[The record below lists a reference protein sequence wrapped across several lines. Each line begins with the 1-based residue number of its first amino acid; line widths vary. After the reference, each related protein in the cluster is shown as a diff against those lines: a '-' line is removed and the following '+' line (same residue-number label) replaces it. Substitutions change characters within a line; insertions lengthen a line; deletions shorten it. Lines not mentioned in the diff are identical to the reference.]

1 MTTINNMEDLIRI
14 LQERPEWQAAARSLI
29 VGEELAQLPGRVTK
43 LEESLAV
50 FIQAT
55 DRNFQ
60 LVHQRLERLE
70 GDFAGPKEGQA
81 RLEGG
86 FAGLKEGQARLEGGF
101 AGLKEGQARLEG
113 DFAGPKEGQAR
124 LEGGFAG
131 LKEGQA
137 RLEGDFAGPKEGQA
151 RLEGGFAGLK
161 EGQARL
167 EGGFA
172 GLKEGQARLE
182 ATQTRMSGQLGI
194 LVGSNFEGRASRLAP
209 RHVRRILG
217 ISRTEVVYSFEG
229 NKTAEFNGLL
239 DSAVEAGAITEDE
252 ADELR
257 LTDLVLAGQD
267 QQGQQGQ
274 RTYVV
279 LEVSV
284 TAQQQ
289 DADRAL
295 DRAGIL
301 EKATGLRA
309 LPAVMAAT
317 GDEDALRPIDFR
329 GVPLLVAPDD

>member
-1 MTTINNMEDLIRI
+1 
-14 LQERPEWQAAARSLI
+14 
-29 VGEELAQLPGRVTK
+29 
-43 LEESLAV
+43 
-50 FIQAT
+50 
-55 DRNFQ
+55 
-60 LVHQRLERLE
+60 
-70 GDFAGPKEGQA
+70 
-81 RLEGG
+81 
-86 FAGLKEGQARLEGGF
+86 
-101 AGLKEGQARLEG
+101 
-113 DFAGPKEGQAR
+113 
-124 LEGGFAG
+124 
-131 LKEGQA
+131 
-137 RLEGDFAGPKEGQA
+137 
-151 RLEGGFAGLK
+151 
-161 EGQARL
+161 
-167 EGGFA
+167 
-172 GLKEGQARLE
+172 
-182 ATQTRMSGQLGI
+182 MSGQLGI

-217 ISRTEVVYSFEG
+217 LSRTGVVHSFA
-229 NKTAEFNGLL
+229 NNNTAEFKCLL

-267 QQGQQGQ
+267 QQGQ

-279 LEVSV
+279 LEVSL

-329 GVPLLVAPDD
+329 GVPLLVDPDD

>member
-1 MTTINNMEDLIRI
+1 MTTINNMEDLLRI
-14 LQERPEWQAAARSLI
+14 LEEHPEWRAAARGLI

-43 LEESLAV
+43 LEESLAA

-70 GDFAGPKEGQA
+70 
-81 RLEGG
+81 
-86 FAGLKEGQARLEGGF
+86 
-101 AGLKEGQARLEG
+101 
-113 DFAGPKEGQAR
+113 
-124 LEGGFAG
+124 
-131 LKEGQA
+131 
-137 RLEGDFAGPKEGQA
+137 
-151 RLEGGFAGLK
+151 

-182 ATQTRMSGQLGI
+182 AAQARMSGQLGI

-239 DSAVEAGAITEDE
+239 DSAVEAGSITEDE

-267 QQGQQGQ
+267 QQGQ

-279 LEVSV
+279 LEVSL

>member
-14 LQERPEWQAAARSLI
+14 LEEHPEWRAAARGLI

-43 LEESLAV
+43 LEESLAA

-70 GDFAGPKEGQA
+70 EGQA
-81 RLEGG
+81 RLESD
-86 FAGLKEGQARLEGGF
+86 FAGLKEGQARLE
-101 AGLKEGQARLEG
+101 EGQAKLES
-113 DFAGPKEGQAR
+113 
-124 LEGGFAG
+124 
-131 LKEGQA
+131 
-137 RLEGDFAGPKEGQA
+137 
-151 RLEGGFAGLK
+151 
-161 EGQARL
+161 
-167 EGGFA
+167 
-172 GLKEGQARLE
+172 
-182 ATQTRMSGQLGI
+182 TQTRMSGQLGI
-194 LVGSNFEGRASRLAP
+194 LVGSNFERRASRLVP

-217 ISRTEVVYSFEG
+217 HSRTEVVYSFEDNNTG
-229 NKTAEFNGLL
+229 DFKGLL

-257 LTDLVLAGQD
+257 LADLVLAGQD
-267 QQGQQGQ
+267 QQGQ

-284 TAQQQ
+284 TTQQQ
-289 DADRAL
+289 DADRSL
-295 DRAGIL
+295 ERAGIL

>member
-1 MTTINNMEDLIRI
+1 MTTINNMEDLLRI
-14 LQERPEWQAAARSLI
+14 LEERPEWRAAARGLI
-29 VGEELAQLPGRVTK
+29 VGEELAQLPGQVTK
-43 LEESLAV
+43 LEESLAA

-70 GDFAGPKEGQA
+70 GGQA
-81 RLEGG
+81 RLESD
-86 FAGLKEGQARLEGGF
+86 FAGLKEGQARLVEG
-101 AGLKEGQARLEG
+101 
-113 DFAGPKEGQAR
+113 
-124 LEGGFAG
+124 
-131 LKEGQA
+131 
-137 RLEGDFAGPKEGQA
+137 
-151 RLEGGFAGLK
+151 
-161 EGQARL
+161 
-167 EGGFA
+167 
-172 GLKEGQARLE
+172 
-182 ATQTRMSGQLGI
+182 QTRMSDQLGI
-194 LVGSNFEGRASRLAP
+194 LVGCNFEGRASRLAP

-217 ISRTEVVYSFEG
+217 LSGTEVVYSFEG

-267 QQGQQGQ
+267 QQGQ

-279 LEVSV
+279 LEVSI

>member
-43 LEESLAV
+43 LEESLAA

-70 GDFAGPKEGQA
+70 
-81 RLEGG
+81 
-86 FAGLKEGQARLEGGF
+86 
-101 AGLKEGQARLEG
+101 
-113 DFAGPKEGQAR
+113 
-124 LEGGFAG
+124 
-131 LKEGQA
+131 
-137 RLEGDFAGPKEGQA
+137 
-151 RLEGGFAGLK
+151 
-161 EGQARL
+161 
-167 EGGFA
+167 
-172 GLKEGQARLE
+172 EGQARLE
-182 ATQTRMSGQLGI
+182 ANQTRMPGQLGI
-194 LVGSNFEGRASRLAP
+194 LIGSNFEREASRLAP

-267 QQGQQGQ
+267 QQGQ

>member
-43 LEESLAV
+43 LEESLAA

-70 GDFAGPKEGQA
+70 G
-81 RLEGG
+81 G
-86 FAGLKEGQARLEGGF
+86 FAGLKEGQAR
-101 AGLKEGQARLEG
+101 
-113 DFAGPKEGQAR
+113 P
-124 LEGGFAG
+124 
-131 LKEGQA
+131 
-137 RLEGDFAGPKEGQA
+137 
-151 RLEGGFAGLK
+151 
-161 EGQARL
+161 
-167 EGGFA
+167 
-172 GLKEGQARLE
+172 E
-182 ATQTRMSGQLGI
+182 ATQTRMSDQLGI
-194 LVGSNFEGRASRLAP
+194 LVGSNFEREASRLAP

-229 NKTAEFNGLL
+229 NKTAEFKGLL

-252 ADELR
+252 ADELC

-267 QQGQQGQ
+267 QQGQ

-284 TAQQQ
+284 TTQQQ

-317 GDEDALRPIDFR
+317 GDGDTLRPIDFR

>member
-86 FAGLKEGQARLEGGF
+86 FAGLKEGQARLE
-101 AGLKEGQARLEG
+101 
-113 DFAGPKEGQAR
+113 
-124 LEGGFAG
+124 
-131 LKEGQA
+131 
-137 RLEGDFAGPKEGQA
+137 
-151 RLEGGFAGLK
+151 
-161 EGQARL
+161 
-167 EGGFA
+167 
-172 GLKEGQARLE
+172 

-239 DSAVEAGAITEDE
+239 DSAGEAGAITEDE
-252 ADELR
+252 ADELC

-267 QQGQQGQ
+267 QQGQ

-284 TAQQQ
+284 TTQQQ

>member
-14 LQERPEWQAAARSLI
+14 LEEHSEWRAAARGLI

-43 LEESLAV
+43 LEESLAA

-70 GDFAGPKEGQA
+70 GD
-81 RLEGG
+81 
-86 FAGLKEGQARLEGGF
+86 
-101 AGLKEGQARLEG
+101 
-113 DFAGPKEGQAR
+113 
-124 LEGGFAG
+124 
-131 LKEGQA
+131 
-137 RLEGDFAGPKEGQA
+137 
-151 RLEGGFAGLK
+151 
-161 EGQARL
+161 
-167 EGGFA
+167 FA

-217 ISRTEVVYSFEG
+217 LSRTEVVYSFA
-229 NKTAEFNGLL
+229 NNNTAEFKGLL

-267 QQGQQGQ
+267 QQGQ

-301 EKATGLRA
+301 GNATGLRA
-309 LPAVMAAT
+309 LPAVMATT

>member
-1 MTTINNMEDLIRI
+1 MMTTINNMEDLLRI
-14 LQERPEWQAAARSLI
+14 LEEHPEWRAAARGLI

-43 LEESLAV
+43 LEESLAA

-70 GDFAGPKEGQA
+70 
-81 RLEGG
+81 
-86 FAGLKEGQARLEGGF
+86 
-101 AGLKEGQARLEG
+101 
-113 DFAGPKEGQAR
+113 
-124 LEGGFAG
+124 
-131 LKEGQA
+131 
-137 RLEGDFAGPKEGQA
+137 
-151 RLEGGFAGLK
+151 

-182 ATQTRMSGQLGI
+182 AAQARMSGQLGI

-217 ISRTEVVYSFEG
+217 ISRTEAVYSFEG

-239 DSAVEAGAITEDE
+239 DSAVEAGSITEDE
-252 ADELR
+252 ADELW

-267 QQGQQGQ
+267 QQGQ
-274 RTYVV
+274 RKYVV
-279 LEVSV
+279 LEVSL

>member
-70 GDFAGPKEGQA
+70 GDFAGP
-81 RLEGG
+81 
-86 FAGLKEGQARLEGGF
+86 
-101 AGLKEGQARLEG
+101 
-113 DFAGPKEGQAR
+113 
-124 LEGGFAG
+124 
-131 LKEGQA
+131 
-137 RLEGDFAGPKEGQA
+137 
-151 RLEGGFAGLK
+151 K

>member
-14 LQERPEWQAAARSLI
+14 LEEHPEWRAAARGLI

-43 LEESLAV
+43 LEESLAA

-55 DRNFQ
+55 GRNFQ

-70 GDFAGPKEGQA
+70 EGQA
-81 RLEGG
+81 RLESD
-86 FAGLKEGQARLEGGF
+86 FAGLKEGQARLEEGQARLEGDF
-101 AGLKEGQARLEG
+101 AGLKEGQARLE
-113 DFAGPKEGQAR
+113 EGQA
-124 LEGGFAG
+124 
-131 LKEGQA
+131 
-137 RLEGDFAGPKEGQA
+137 
-151 RLEGGFAGLK
+151 
-161 EGQARL
+161 
-167 EGGFA
+167 
-172 GLKEGQARLE
+172 
-182 ATQTRMSGQLGI
+182 RMSGQLGI

-217 ISRTEVVYSFEG
+217 LSRTEAVYSFA
-229 NKTAEFNGLL
+229 NNNTAEFKGLL

-257 LTDLVLAGQD
+257 LADLVLAGQD
-267 QQGQQGQ
+267 QQGQ

>member
-14 LQERPEWQAAARSLI
+14 LEERPEWRAAARGLI

-43 LEESLAV
+43 LEESLAA

-70 GDFAGPKEGQA
+70 SD
-81 RLEGG
+81 

-101 AGLKEGQARLEG
+101 AGLKEGQARLE
-113 DFAGPKEGQAR
+113 EGQA
-124 LEGGFAG
+124 
-131 LKEGQA
+131 
-137 RLEGDFAGPKEGQA
+137 
-151 RLEGGFAGLK
+151 
-161 EGQARL
+161 
-167 EGGFA
+167 
-172 GLKEGQARLE
+172 
-182 ATQTRMSGQLGI
+182 RMSGQLGI

-217 ISRTEVVYSFEG
+217 HSRTEVVYSFEDNNTG
-229 NKTAEFNGLL
+229 DFKGLL

-257 LTDLVLAGQD
+257 LADLILTGQD
-267 QQGQQGQ
+267 QQGQ

-279 LEVSV
+279 LDVSV

-295 DRAGIL
+295 NRAGIL

>member
-14 LQERPEWQAAARSLI
+14 LEERPEWRAAARGLI

-43 LEESLAV
+43 LEESLAA

-70 GDFAGPKEGQA
+70 SD
-81 RLEGG
+81 
-86 FAGLKEGQARLEGGF
+86 FAGLKEGQARLE
-101 AGLKEGQARLEG
+101 
-113 DFAGPKEGQAR
+113 
-124 LEGGFAG
+124 
-131 LKEGQA
+131 
-137 RLEGDFAGPKEGQA
+137 
-151 RLEGGFAGLK
+151 
-161 EGQARL
+161 
-167 EGGFA
+167 
-172 GLKEGQARLE
+172 EGQARLE
-182 ATQTRMSGQLGI
+182 ATQTRMFGQLGI

-217 ISRTEVVYSFEG
+217 LSRTEIVYSFA
-229 NKTAEFNGLL
+229 NNNTADFKGLL

-257 LTDLVLAGQD
+257 LTDLVLVGQD
-267 QQGQQGQ
+267 QQGQ

-295 DRAGIL
+295 ERTGIL
-301 EKATGLRA
+301 EKATGLRV

-317 GDEDALRPIDFR
+317 GDEDALRPSTS
-329 GVPLLVAPDD
+329 GEYPCW

>member
-14 LQERPEWQAAARSLI
+14 LEERPEWRAAARGLI

-43 LEESLAV
+43 LEESLAA

-70 GDFAGPKEGQA
+70 GDFAG
-81 RLEGG
+81 
-86 FAGLKEGQARLEGGF
+86 LKEGQARLE
-101 AGLKEGQARLEG
+101 EGQARLES
-113 DFAGPKEGQAR
+113 D
-124 LEGGFAG
+124 
-131 LKEGQA
+131 
-137 RLEGDFAGPKEGQA
+137 
-151 RLEGGFAGLK
+151 
-161 EGQARL
+161 
-167 EGGFA
+167 FA

-217 ISRTEVVYSFEG
+217 LSRTEVVYSFEDNNTG
-229 NKTAEFNGLL
+229 DFKGLL

-267 QQGQQGQ
+267 QQGQ

-301 EKATGLRA
+301 GNATGLRA
-309 LPAVMAAT
+309 LPAVMATT

>member
-29 VGEELAQLPGRVTK
+29 VGEELAQLPGGVTK
-43 LEESLAV
+43 LEESLAA

-70 GDFAGPKEGQA
+70 
-81 RLEGG
+81 
-86 FAGLKEGQARLEGGF
+86 
-101 AGLKEGQARLEG
+101 
-113 DFAGPKEGQAR
+113 
-124 LEGGFAG
+124 
-131 LKEGQA
+131 
-137 RLEGDFAGPKEGQA
+137 
-151 RLEGGFAGLK
+151 
-161 EGQARL
+161 
-167 EGGFA
+167 
-172 GLKEGQARLE
+172 EGQARLE
-182 ATQTRMSGQLGI
+182 ANQTRMPGQLGI
-194 LVGSNFEGRASRLAP
+194 LIGSNFEREASRLAP

-267 QQGQQGQ
+267 QQGQ

>member
-43 LEESLAV
+43 LEESLAA

-70 GDFAGPKEGQA
+70 G
-81 RLEGG
+81 G
-86 FAGLKEGQARLEGGF
+86 FAGLKEGQAR
-101 AGLKEGQARLEG
+101 
-113 DFAGPKEGQAR
+113 P
-124 LEGGFAG
+124 
-131 LKEGQA
+131 
-137 RLEGDFAGPKEGQA
+137 
-151 RLEGGFAGLK
+151 
-161 EGQARL
+161 
-167 EGGFA
+167 
-172 GLKEGQARLE
+172 E
-182 ATQTRMSGQLGI
+182 ATQTRMSDQLGI
-194 LVGSNFEGRASRLAP
+194 LVGSNFEREASRLAP

-229 NKTAEFNGLL
+229 NKTAEFKGLL

-252 ADELR
+252 ADELC

-267 QQGQQGQ
+267 QQGQ

-284 TAQQQ
+284 TTQQQ

>member
-60 LVHQRLERLE
+60 LVHQRLE
-70 GDFAGPKEGQA
+70 
-81 RLEGG
+81 
-86 FAGLKEGQARLEGGF
+86 
-101 AGLKEGQARLEG
+101 
-113 DFAGPKEGQAR
+113 
-124 LEGGFAG
+124 
-131 LKEGQA
+131 